1 MVKSKLELYE
11 EILSTL
17 SDRQL
22 SNDSI
27 ASKCNIARATVTD
40 LLDFLQD
47 NQLVKNNHD
56 YALKLYSLT
65 EKGKAVYNSLS
76 KIKRINKMRKSLTKN
91 KEISL
96 PSLAEFKEF
105 ARNRLLVRLRSRQ

>member
-11 EILSTL
+11 EILSTF

-22 SNDSI
+22 RIDSI
-27 ASKCNIARATVTD
+27 ASKCNIPRETVTD

-76 KIKRINKMRKSLTKN
+76 KIKRLNEMRKSLTKN

-105 ARNRLLVRLRSRQ
+105 ARNRLLVRLRSRH

>member
-22 SNDSI
+22 SIDSI

-40 LLDFLQD
+40 LVDFLQD

-76 KIKRINKMRKSLTKN
+76 KIKRINEMRKSLTKN

-105 ARNRLLVRLRSRQ
+105 ARNRLLVRLRSRH